1 MLAITKSMALHGLK
15 GYIISIQVDISA
27 GMPYFEIVG
36 LADTSIKES
45 KERIRTAIKNLH
57 IEFLSRRI
65 VVNLA
70 PAKRGQVLI

>member
-57 IEFLSRRI
+57 IEFLWRTI
-65 VVNLA
+65 
-70 PAKRGQVLI
+70 